1 MSEQHEFAQRMS
13 DLIGAIYDCVLM
25 PEKWGCYRRDTRE
38 FNFHNAIL
46 SVTAHEG
53 IHLLGALVGVDSYW
67 SARML
72 NYGSAVTDAWG
83 GIEKLTEYP
92 LEEPVVQSRAMPGY
106 DLEGNRYFVEWVRPQ
121 GITDAVNISLEHNT
135 TTLSNFT
142 LGRHG
147 SAGPITDGEIEGL
160 RMLAP
165 HIRRAVA
172 ISQVL
177 ELKTIEISTFAST
190 LDTFNSAIVLV
201 DEDAICVHTNA
212 VATAMLNAKD
222 PLTLND
228 GRLALP
234 RQAATAALKEA
245 VKSAATGPL
254 TSPPRRSGIPATRR
268 DGTPMILHVMPL
280 HRDILQNAV
289 AAIFVSPS
297 VASPQMPADAL
308 ALLYGLTPAETRV
321 FEMIVAGQTQRGIA
335 VKLGLAASTIK
346 THLLRVFEKTG
357 CKRQTDLVRL
367 AASLSIPL

>member
-1 MSEQHEFAQRMS
+1 M
-13 DLIGAIYDCVLM
+13 
-25 PEKWGCYRRDTRE
+25 
-38 FNFHNAIL
+38 
-46 SVTAHEG
+46 
-53 IHLLGALVGVDSYW
+53 
-67 SARML
+67 
-72 NYGSAVTDAWG
+72 
-83 GIEKLTEYP
+83 
-92 LEEPVVQSRAMPGY
+92 
-106 DLEGNRYFVEWVRPQ
+106 
-121 GITDAVNISLEHNT
+121 
-135 TTLSNFT
+135 
-142 LGRHG
+142 
-147 SAGPITDGEIEGL
+147 
-160 RMLAP
+160 
-165 HIRRAVA
+165 
-172 ISQVL
+172 
-177 ELKTIEISTFAST
+177 
-190 LDTFNSAIVLV
+190 LV
-201 DEDAICVHTNA
+201 DEDVICVHANA

-245 VKSAATGPL
+245 VRSAATGPL
-254 TSPPRRSGIPATRR
+254 TSPPRRSGIPAIRR

-297 VASPQMPADAL
+297 VASTQMPADAL